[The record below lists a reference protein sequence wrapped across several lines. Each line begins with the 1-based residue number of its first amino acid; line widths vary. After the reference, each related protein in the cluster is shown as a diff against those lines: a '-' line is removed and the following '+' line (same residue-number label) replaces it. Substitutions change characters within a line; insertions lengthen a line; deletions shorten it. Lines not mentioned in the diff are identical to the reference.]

1 MLSKLIFLDSKTK
14 SKAKKKEKP
23 RSQVL
28 RSTFEKESQAA
39 LKLINS
45 KKLQKRQK
53 KEQKLKRKDIEAM
66 HIEFKPM
73 EPLAAVEAE
82 LAESDAEFRSWSDEP
97 QRRSSEEAAV
107 RSQEDKEILGL
118 RREAAVRRRE
128 DEISVHKATLRRA
141 RLGTARN
148 RLDFDDVDFC
158 WPSPPRGRLVW
169 DED

>member
-1 MLSKLIFLDSKTK
+1 
-14 SKAKKKEKP
+14 
-23 RSQVL
+23 
-28 RSTFEKESQAA
+28 
-39 LKLINS
+39 
-45 KKLQKRQK
+45 
-53 KEQKLKRKDIEAM
+53 M

-73 EPLAAVEAE
+73 EPLAAVDAE
-82 LAESDAEFRSWSDEP
+82 LAESDAE
-97 QRRSSEEAAV
+97 AAV
-107 RSQEDKEILGL
+107 RSREDKEILGL

-148 RLDFDDVDFC
+148 RLEFDDVDCC